1 MVVIVLRVGFAVS
14 SVIVIIYR
22 VIVVVV
28 IVIVI
33 VFLGVAGTVE
43 IELRGRAVVVV
54 ESVLLVGGG
63 TVHVMSSVHVT

>member
-22 VIVVVV
+22 VIVVV